1 MNKILLI
8 FSCLFLPLISKAEMH
23 PMDEDSSNVDCHRWP
38 MVMAES
44 WLKDTKKVKLQ
55 LDKTTGEKIASQKIK
70 KGLINNIFIFHFI
83 DDKDQEYKVIT
94 KNIASAEECS
104 ISGVEVYLISDENS
118 ERIGDYKQY
127 Y

>member
-8 FSCLFLPLISKAEMH
+8 FSCLLLPLTSKAEMH
-23 PMDEDSSNVDCHRWP
+23 PMNEDSSNVDCHRWP
-38 MVMAES
+38 MVMAEG
-44 WLKDTKKVKLQ
+44 WLKDIKKVRFQ

-70 KGLINNIFIFHFI
+70 KGLVNNIFIFRFI
-83 DDKDQEYKVIT
+83 DDKNQEYKVIT

-104 ISGVEVYLISDENS
+104 ISGVEVYLVSDENS
-118 ERIGDYKQY
+118 ERVGDYKQY